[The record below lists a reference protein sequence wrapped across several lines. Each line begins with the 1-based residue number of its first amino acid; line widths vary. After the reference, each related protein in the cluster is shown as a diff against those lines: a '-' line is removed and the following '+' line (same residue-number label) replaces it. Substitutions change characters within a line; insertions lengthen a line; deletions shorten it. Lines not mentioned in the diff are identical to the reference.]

1 MKIHCDC
8 NCQPCVFEGGP
19 SRNVDDEGAAFF
31 CSTCR
36 STFFCDIGIVQRFSA
51 NAVSSFC
58 VDCGTPLLK
67 KPLEEIA
74 LEKAKFLV
82 DNRKLSLT
90 GKFRPTMIPKKARR
104 PLELSMLYDTRTT
117 SAFHSSLI
125 TEMTRI
131 SGLTPQVIGNFAKEF
146 GIGDN
151 VSNNLSGDAENVL
164 LTLATIS
171 PKFIEVLH
179 SILIGR
185 DPTGLALRFTVF
197 SNNIA
202 NIVFVQP
209 SASLAESGP
218 YDLLAYDSQGMRIWI
233 FCIKGIVDTVDLEK
247 IIGPMLTQD
256 TSVFSG
262 VSEITL
268 VAQKGFTWAAKQILA
283 KYRGIVVTEG
293 NKQRLIPFILWQEKT
308 IPSSFEVT
316 FENIRI

>member
-1 MKIHCDC
+1 
-8 NCQPCVFEGGP
+8 
-19 SRNVDDEGAAFF
+19 
-31 CSTCR
+31 
-36 STFFCDIGIVQRFSA
+36 
-51 NAVSSFC
+51 
-58 VDCGTPLLK
+58 
-67 KPLEEIA
+67 
-74 LEKAKFLV
+74 
-82 DNRKLSLT
+82 
-90 GKFRPTMIPKKARR
+90 MIPKKARR
-104 PLELSMLYDTRTT
+104 PLELSMLYNTRTS

-146 GIGDN
+146 GIGD
-151 VSNNLSGDAENVL
+151 VINNLSGDAENVL

-197 SNNIA
+197 ANNIA

-218 YDLLAYDSQGMRIWI
+218 YDLLAYDGQGMRIWI

-262 VSEITL
+262 VSEITI

-283 KYRGIVVTEG
+283 KYRGIVVSEG

-308 IPSSFEVT
+308 IPSSLDVT
-316 FENIRI
+316 FENIRL